1 MIGISWYNFEK
12 SDRKDTWSALF
23 LCKKGELVQGCIEK
37 GQSQKGDTRQRKL
50 SGTIQNLRKLSRIAR
65 GYLI

>member
-37 GQSQKGDTRQRKL
+37 GQSQKGDSRQRKL
-50 SGTIQNLRKLSRIAR
+50 SWIA
-65 GYLI
+65 GGDKNSKKSETK